1 MRIFSLDLELQTK
14 KDNLLL
20 TQIGSVFAK
29 KVMGGPVLS
38 EVLFVHLWNE
48 EFSIFSQFVSLTDF
62 KRY

>member
-29 KVMGGPVLS
+29 TVMGGPVLS
-38 EVLFVHLWNE
+38 EVLFVHIWNE
-48 EFSIFSQFVSLTDF
+48 EFSMRNSAYSRNLF
-62 KRY
+62 R